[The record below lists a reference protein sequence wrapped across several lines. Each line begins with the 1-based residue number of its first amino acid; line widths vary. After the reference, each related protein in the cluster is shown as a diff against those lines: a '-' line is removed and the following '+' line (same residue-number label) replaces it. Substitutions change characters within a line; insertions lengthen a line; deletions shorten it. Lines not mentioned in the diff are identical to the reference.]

1 MKTLVRLPVG
11 RILRALLALIIV
23 GFIAVSV
30 FNLMGRSIFP
40 TGGFPT
46 NNEEQLGRLE
56 YEQSFFMPV
65 LFLP

>member
-11 RILRALLALIIV
+11 RILRILLAVVIV
-23 GFIAVSV
+23 GFIAVSI
-30 FNLMGRSIFP
+30 FNLMGKTIFP
-40 TGGFPT
+40 KNGFPK
-46 NNEEQLGRLE
+46 NEELVGQLE